1 MNYKTW
7 FRHYFGFTTKESKG
21 FLVLMGVLGFVLLL
35 PTLYDA
41 FEPAPQPIEVLVKEL
56 KAYSALQILETKQVS
71 AKSTITLFTFDPN
84 TSSESDFIRLG
95 LPNFLAKRIVNYRT
109 KGGKFRK
116 AADFAKIYGLR
127 ETDFQRLLP
136 YIQLDE
142 IERKEYP
149 KTVYEK
155 KVFSPTFSKTID
167 LNLADT
173 SDLKRINGIGSVLAL
188 RIIKYR
194 NKLGGFANATQLR
207 EVYGL
212 DSLVANLTLSKFV
225 LQDKNLLRRISI
237 NQLPSD
243 SLSKHPYIG
252 RKSAKTLTNYR
263 TQHGAFHS
271 KEDILK
277 SKALESDKVEKLMPY
292 LEF

>member
-1 MNYKTW
+1 LNYKAW

-21 FLVLMGVLGFVLLL
+21 FLMLMGVLGFVLLL

-41 FEPAPQPIEVLVKEL
+41 FQPAPQPIEVLVQEL
-56 KAYSALQILETKQVS
+56 KADSALELLETKQVS
-71 AKSTITLFTFDPN
+71 ANSTITLFTFDPN

-116 AADFAKIYGLR
+116 AEDFAKIYGLR
-127 ETDFQRLLP
+127 DSDYQRLFP
-136 YIQLDE
+136 YIQIAE
-142 IERKEYP
+142 VQQKEYQ
-149 KTVYEK
+149 KTTYEK
-155 KVFSPTFSKTID
+155 KEYISTVTKTID

-212 DSLVANLTLSKFV
+212 DSSVANLALTKFV
-225 LQDKNLLRRISI
+225 LQDKNLLKRIAI
-237 NQLPSD
+237 NQLSSD
-243 SLSKHPYIG
+243 SLAKHPYIG
-252 RKSAKTLTNYR
+252 RKAAKILSNYR
-263 TQHGAFHS
+263 YQHGAYLS

-277 SKALESDKVEKLMPY
+277 SKALESDKVERLIPY
-292 LEF
+292 LDF

>member
-1 MNYKTW
+1 MLKAW

-21 FLVLMGVLGFVLLL
+21 FLILMGILGFVLAL
-35 PTLYDA
+35 PTLYDV
-41 FEPAPQPIEVLVKEL
+41 FQPAPQPIEVLVEEL
-56 KAYSALQILETKQVS
+56 KADSALQILETKQVS
-71 AKSTITLFTFDPN
+71 KKSSSLLFTFDPN
-84 TSSESDFIRLG
+84 TASESDFVQLG
-95 LPNFLAKRIVNYRT
+95 LPIFLAKRIINYRT

-116 AADFAKIYGLR
+116 ATDFAKIYGLR

-136 YIQLDE
+136 YIQLGE

-149 KTVYEK
+149 KRSYEK
-155 KVFSPTFSKTID
+155 KAYTPTVAKTID

-194 NKLGGFANATQLR
+194 NKLGGFANTKQLL

-212 DSLVANLTLSKFV
+212 DSSVVNLALSKFV
-225 LQDKNLLRRISI
+225 LQDLNLLKRISI
-237 NQLPSD
+237 NLLSSD
-243 SLSKHPYIG
+243 SLAKHPYIG
-252 RKSAKTLTNYR
+252 RKAAKILTNYR
-263 TQHGAFHS
+263 TQHGAYHS

-277 SKALESDKVEKLMPY
+277 SKALESDKIERLIPY

>member
-1 MNYKTW
+1 MNYKAW

-21 FLVLMGVLGFVLLL
+21 FLMLMGVLGFVLAL
-35 PTLYDA
+35 PSLYDV
-41 FEPAPQPIEVLVKEL
+41 FQPAPKPIEVLVEEL
-56 KAYSALQILETKQVS
+56 KADSAFQVLETKQVS
-71 AKSTITLFTFDPN
+71 KKSNFTLFAFNPN
-84 TSSESDFIRLG
+84 TASESDFVQLG
-95 LPNFLAKRIVNYRT
+95 LPIFLAKRIINYRT
-109 KGGKFRK
+109 KGGTFRK

-142 IERKEYP
+142 TERKEYP

-155 KVFSPTFSKTID
+155 KVYTPTVAKIID

-194 NKLGGFANATQLR
+194 NKLGGFANASQLR

-225 LQDKNLLRRISI
+225 LEDKNLVKRLPI
-237 NQLPSD
+237 NLLPSD
-243 SLSKHPYIG
+243 SLAKHPYIG
-252 RKSAKTLTNYR
+252 RKAAKILSNYR
-263 TQHGAFHS
+263 TQHGAYHS
-271 KEDILK
+271 KEGILK
-277 SKALESDKVEKLMPY
+277 SKALESDKVEKLIPY